1 VPEHLRALVFI
12 LVLAAMVFLMAAR
25 SACSII
31 DRAEFERQR
40 NLWFILTLI
49 AFLSHSFWV
58 YAVVG
63 GLLIHFT
70 GRQEPNRMAL
80 FFFLLFL
87 IPSAPAE
94 IPGFGVINYVF
105 TLTHIRLLELI
116 ILLPAY
122 LALRRQADTLP
133 FGRVWADRLLLI
145 YLLLTFVLLFREPDS
160 SFTNVMRGGFYL
172 FIDIFLPYYV
182 ASRALRNLHE
192 FKQAMLSFVL
202 AAMVLAIIG
211 LFEFAKHWLLYGALI
226 TSMGLEWD
234 LSGYLGRAGLIRANA
249 TTGQAIA
256 LGYTMAVA
264 IGFFLFLMDFIRI
277 KSSNLVAGELVSAE
291 VHCGICRLSGGLLLA
306 GGLFAPLSRGPWL
319 GAVALI
325 IAFIATGR
333 GAFRRLVVLGLA
345 GLLLLPTLEFI
356 PGGEKV
362 IALLPFVGTVEKE
375 NVDYR
380 EKLLQ
385 NSLVVIG
392 RHLLLGSPDALK
404 EPEMEALRQGGG
416 IIDLVNSYIGVAL
429 DSGLVGLSLFLGFF
443 LTVLAGIRR
452 GFRHLPGA
460 SRDGGGRATQD
471 AKAEDRDGLRR
482 LGRSLFATLTGIL
495 LIIFTVSSISVIPV
509 IYWSVAGLGV
519 AYGRMLRKAGGKGS
533 QFS

>member
-1 VPEHLRALVFI
+1 MPEHLRALVFI
-12 LVLAAMVFLMAAR
+12 LILAAMVFMMAAR
-25 SACSII
+25 SACSIVE
-31 DRAEFERQR
+31 RAEFERQR
-40 NLWFILTLI
+40 SLWFILTLI
-49 AFLSHSFWV
+49 AFLSHNFWV
-58 YAVVG
+58 YVCIG
-63 GLLIHFT
+63 GLLIHFAA
-70 GRQEPNRMAL
+70 RQEPNRLAL

-122 LALRRQADTLP
+122 LALRRQSDTLP
-133 FGRVWADRLLLI
+133 FGHVWADRLLLM

-160 SFTNVMRGGFYL
+160 SLTNVMRGGFYL

-182 ASRALRNLHE
+182 ASRALRDLHE

-211 LFEFAKHWLLYGALI
+211 LFEFTKHWLLYGALV

-234 LSGYLGRAGLIRANA
+234 LMGYLGRAGLVRANA

-277 KSSNLVAGELVSAE
+277 KGSNLVAGELVAAE
-291 VHCGICRLSGGLLLA
+291 VHCKMCHISGGLLLA
-306 GGLFAPLSRGPWL
+306 GGLIAPLSRGPWL

-325 IAFIATGR
+325 AVFIATGP
-333 GAFRRLVVLGLA
+333 GAFRRLAILGLT

-362 IALLPFVGTVEKE
+362 ISLLPFVGTVEKE

-385 NSLVVIG
+385 NALIVIE
-392 RHLLLGSPDALK
+392 RHPWLGSPDALK
-404 EPEMEALRQGGG
+404 EPEMEALRQGSG
-416 IIDLVNSYIGVAL
+416 IIDLVNSYIGIAL

-443 LTVLAGIRR
+443 VFVVLGVLGA
-452 GFRHLPGA
+452 FRHLPENG
-460 SRDGGGRATQD
+460 
-471 AKAEDRDGLRR
+471 EGLRR
-482 LGRSLFATLTGIL
+482 LGRSLFATLIGIL

-519 AYGRMLRKAGGKGS
+519 AYARMVELELR
-533 QFS
+533 